1 MNAFDGSA
9 PRGRIPGMRAPSS
22 WLLSATTVA
31 VFAALA
37 TAAGPAR
44 ADDPPSIVYPIYAQ
58 MPEAPQNDVALA
70 ELTRAAARY
79 HLRGIEVV
87 DIPTPPPPQTGAAI
101 KAGLDLVKKLSFD
114 DARKQL
120 DSAAEKV
127 AETGGAGLT
136 TDEISDL
143 YLGRAM
149 AIARADWKPERSV
162 DEATRVRAYEDYV
175 RAATVTPARVLNP
188 HDYPPQV
195 LEDWA
200 KALAEV
206 KQRPQGTLTI
216 SGSSMALVTFDGQPP
231 LSSRGGVTFKGAYGE
246 HLVSVEEPGR
256 VRWGSSVL
264 VNSPSS
270 NVAIPGR
277 EALTLDDAVAASHAK
292 RMGAKF
298 ALVGELRLGEGPAE
312 LQLRLV
318 DITGIRHDATVV
330 PLTTE
335 PGSVDA
341 AAMRLDEEARRIEK
355 LGLAP
360 GSNLEAPPPLDA
372 GAPPPVLTAVPP
384 PAHPGLRDNPG
395 AWAREHWP
403 LVTAVATL
411 VGASLVLGLTVGL
424 E

>member
-1 MNAFDGSA
+1 MAV
-9 PRGRIPGMRAPSS
+9 MRALSG
-22 WLLSATTVA
+22 WCLSATTVA
-31 VFAALA
+31 VFAAIA
-37 TAAGPAR
+37 TSAGPAR

-70 ELTRAAARY
+70 EVTRAAARY
-79 HLRGIEVV
+79 KLRGIEVV
-87 DIPTPPPPQTGAAI
+87 DIPAAPPPQTGAAI
-101 KAGLDLVKKLSFD
+101 KAGMDLVKKLSFD

-120 DSAAEKV
+120 DSTAEK
-127 AETGGAGLT
+127 AAQTGGAGLT
-136 TDEISDL
+136 TEEISNL
-143 YLGRAM
+143 YLARAM

-175 RAATVTPARVLNP
+175 RAATMTPNRVLNAY
-188 HDYPPQV
+188 DYPPQV
-195 LEDWA
+195 IEDWA
-200 KALAEV
+200 KAVAEI
-206 KQRPQGTLTI
+206 KQRPLGTITI
-216 SGSSMALVTFDGQPP
+216 SGSSIALVTFDGQPP
-231 LSSRGGVTFKGAYGE
+231 LSTRGGVTFKGAYGE
-246 HLVSVEEPGR
+246 HLISVEEPGR
-256 VRWGSSVL
+256 APWGSSVL
-264 VNSPSS
+264 VNAPSS

-277 EALTLDDAVAASHAK
+277 AALTLDDAVAAAHAK

-298 ALVGELRLGEGPAE
+298 ALVAELRLGEGPAE

-335 PGSVDA
+335 PGAIDA
-341 AAMRLDEEARRIEK
+341 AAMRLDEEARRIEQ

-360 GSNLEAPPPLDA
+360 GTNLEAPPPPLVPGGPLPMLA
-372 GAPPPVLTAVPP
+372 AVPP
-384 PAHPGLRDNPG
+384 PVHPTLRDNPG

-403 LVTAVATL
+403 LVTAVSAL

>member
-1 MNAFDGSA
+1 
-9 PRGRIPGMRAPSS
+9 MRAPSA
-22 WLLSATTVA
+22 WFLSATTVA
-31 VFAALA
+31 AFAAIVVA
-37 TAAGPAR
+37 AAGPAR

-58 MPEAPQNDVALA
+58 MPDAPQNDVALA

-87 DIPTPPPPQTGAAI
+87 DIPTPPPLQTGAAI

-120 DSAAEKV
+120 DSAAEKT

-149 AIARADWKPERSV
+149 AIARADWKPDRSV

-175 RAATVTPARVLNP
+175 RAATMTPNRVLNP
-188 HDYPPQV
+188 HDYPPQT

-200 KALAEV
+200 KAVAEI
-206 KQRPQGTLTI
+206 KQRPQGTLTV

-231 LSSRGGVTFKGAYGE
+231 LSARGGVTFKGAYGA
-246 HLVSVEEPGR
+246 HLVYVEEPGR
-256 VRWGSSVL
+256 MPWGSSVL
-264 VNSPSS
+264 VNAPSS

-277 EALTLDDAVAASHAK
+277 SALTLDDAVAASHAK

-298 ALVGELRLGEGPAE
+298 ALIGELRLGEGPAE
-312 LQLRLV
+312 LQLRLI

-335 PGSVDA
+335 PGAVDA

-360 GSNLEAPPPLDA
+360 GNTNLEAPPPLVP
-372 GAPPPVLTAVPP
+372 GTPPPVLTAVPP
-384 PAHPGLRDNPG
+384 PLHPTLRDNPG

>member
-1 MNAFDGSA
+1 
-9 PRGRIPGMRAPSS
+9 MRAPSAWS
-22 WLLSATTVA
+22 LSATTVA
-31 VFAALA
+31 VFTAIA

-58 MPEAPQNDVALA
+58 MPDAPQNDVALA

-87 DIPTPPPPQTGAAI
+87 DIPMPPPPQTGAAI

-120 DSAAEKV
+120 DAAAV
-127 AETGGAGLT
+127 MAAETGGAGLT
-136 TDEISDL
+136 TDQISDL

-175 RAATVTPARVLNP
+175 RAATITPDRVLNP
-188 HDYPPQV
+188 HDYPPQT

-200 KALAEV
+200 KAVAEI
-206 KQRPQGTLTI
+206 KQRPQGTLTV
-216 SGSSMALVTFDGQPP
+216 SGSSTGLVTFDGQPP
-231 LSSRGGVTFKGAYGE
+231 LSARGGVTFKGPYGE
-246 HLVSVEEPGR
+246 HLVAVEEPGR
-256 VRWGSSVL
+256 APWGSSVL
-264 VNSPSS
+264 VNAPSS

-277 EALTLDDAVAASHAK
+277 AALTLDDAVAASHAK

-298 ALVGELRLGEGPAE
+298 ALIAELRLGEGPAE

-360 GSNLEAPPPLDA
+360 GSTLEAPPPL
-372 GAPPPVLTAVPP
+372 GSGTPPPVVLTAVPP
-384 PAHPGLRDNPG
+384 PAHPTLRDNPG

-403 LVTAVATL
+403 LVTAVGTL
-411 VGASLVLGLTVGL
+411 VGASLILGLTVGL

>member
-1 MNAFDGSA
+1 
-9 PRGRIPGMRAPSS
+9 MRALSG
-22 WLLSATTVA
+22 WFLSATTVV
-31 VFAALA
+31 VFTAIVVAILVA
-37 TAAGPAR
+37 AAGPAR
-44 ADDPPSIVYPIYAQ
+44 AADPPSIVYPIYAQ
-58 MPEAPQNDVALA
+58 MPDSPQNDVALA

-79 HLRGIEVV
+79 HLRGIEVI
-87 DIPTPPPPQTGAAI
+87 DIPTPPPAQTGVAI

-120 DSAAEKV
+120 DLAAQKA

-175 RAATVTPARVLNP
+175 RAATVTPDRVLKP

-200 KALAEV
+200 KAVAEI

-216 SGSSMALVTFDGQPP
+216 SGSSAALVTFDGQPP
-231 LSSRGGVTFKGAYGE
+231 LSARGGVTFKGPYGE
-246 HLVSVEEPGR
+246 HLVAVEEPGR
-256 VRWGSSVL
+256 VPWGSSVL
-264 VNSPSS
+264 VNAPSS

-277 EALTLDDAVAASHAK
+277 AALTLDDAIAASHAK

-298 ALVGELRLGEGPAE
+298 ALIGELRLGEGPAE

-330 PLTTE
+330 PLTNE
-335 PGSVDA
+335 PGAVDA

-360 GSNLEAPPPLDA
+360 ATNLEAPPPLET
-372 GAPPPVLTAVPP
+372 GAPSPVVLTAVPP
-384 PAHPGLRDNPG
+384 SAHPTLRDNPG

-403 LVTAVATL
+403 LVTAVGAL
-411 VGASLVLGLTVGL
+411 VGASLILGLTVGL